1 VTSFSVTAE
10 SASTMRLF
18 AMEIPTAPMVP
29 MNRHI
34 AVNIINQPFPF
45 CRPYNNDNGVDSVY
59 LNAIFNTIFNI

>member
-1 VTSFSVTAE
+1 
-10 SASTMRLF
+10 
-18 AMEIPTAPMVP
+18 MVP